1 MAQWARHG
9 NPGIWQVL
17 AANQLETFLLLPEL
31 LSVSAKL
38 TWALPLTQAQTEM
51 ECPELGL
58 RE

>member
-9 NPGIWQVL
+9 NSGIWQVL

-31 LSVSAKL
+31 L
-38 TWALPLTQAQTEM
+38 TWALSLTQAQTEM